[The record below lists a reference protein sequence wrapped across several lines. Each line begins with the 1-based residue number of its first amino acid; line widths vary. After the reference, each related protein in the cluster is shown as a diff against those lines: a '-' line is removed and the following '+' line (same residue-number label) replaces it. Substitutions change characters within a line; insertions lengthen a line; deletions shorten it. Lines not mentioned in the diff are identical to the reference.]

1 MLNFTNILKNATG
14 LYVCKVTQDIP
25 VLIQKIGNGTALSVK
40 DDHLET
46 TTTGKLLKD

>member
-40 DDHLET
+40 DDHLEM